1 MTTEQA
7 TQELN
12 SAVEEQSLEALADDT
27 STGVSDQESTED
39 EALDTGEGESAEEVT
54 PPRVAASYA
63 LPELNQLYLK
73 GELTDPELATR
84 RDSLLQSDNDR
95 RMNDQRRTV
104 QAQAEAKQ
112 RDVDLQQADMALG
125 TQITE
130 SLERLEAGADRE
142 SVIKLLGRDIADYKG
157 KAKAI
162 HTAPLSNAFDEV
174 FYRVYGQSAQLTE
187 QLNNMPVE
195 DKGAQLYE
203 AGWNA
208 AMKQSGV
215 QVEQAQ
221 AEVKQVKDNTKPR
234 PAQKKPDTKGIK
246 GSEGGVMT
254 VAQEKEILKDP
265 TSDINQ
271 VREIRQRHRD
281 KGL

>member
-1 MTTEQA
+1 
-7 TQELN
+7 
-12 SAVEEQSLEALADDT
+12 
-27 STGVSDQESTED
+27 
-39 EALDTGEGESAEEVT
+39 
-54 PPRVAASYA
+54 
-63 LPELNQLYLK
+63 
-73 GELTDPELATR
+73 
-84 RDSLLQSDNDR
+84 
-95 RMNDQRRTV
+95 
-104 QAQAEAKQ
+104 
-112 RDVDLQQADMALG
+112 
-125 TQITE
+125 
-130 SLERLEAGADRE
+130 
-142 SVIKLLGRDIADYKG
+142 
-157 KAKAI
+157 
-162 HTAPLSNAFDEV
+162 
-174 FYRVYGQSAQLTE
+174 
-187 QLNNMPVE
+187 VE